1 MKKII
6 ILSLAVISLM
16 LTTRVFAQGFI
27 KEIEGEGFS
36 ALYGNECIVTLKSG
50 NVIHGKFVGGTGS
63 NNGLNKITIKLEN
76 GEKVKYTAEEVILL
90 KIKCSELANLFM
102 MTDATVSVKE
112 MANTDFNEIVNR
124 EYLIFEEA
132 LLAKKADKYSLLQLL
147 NPGFDSKI
155 KVYPTSEKTMGM
167 SVGGI
172 GITGGSD
179 KSYQFV
185 KGGQK
190 AFKVSK
196 GDYKKDFESIYG
208 DCPEMV
214 SRVKGEKIK
223 WEDVA
228 AHVFIYD
235 QLCK

>member
-1 MKKII
+1 MKKIFVLNLV
-6 ILSLAVISLM
+6 ILSLMI
-16 LTTRVFAQGFI
+16 TTKVFAQGFI
-27 KEIEGEGFS
+27 KEMEGEGFS

-50 NVIHGKFVGGTGS
+50 DVIHGKFTGGSSS

-76 GEKVKYTAEEVILL
+76 GEKVKYTAEEVVLL
-90 KIKCSELANLFM
+90 KIKCSELAKMFM

-167 SVGGI
+167 SLGGI
-172 GITGGSD
+172 PITGGSD

-190 AFKVSK
+190 AFKISK
-196 GDYKKDFESIYG
+196 GDYKKKFESIYG
-208 DCPEMV
+208 DCPEMI
-214 SRVKGEKIK
+214 SRVTGEKLK
-223 WEDVA
+223 WEDLA

>member
-1 MKKII
+1 MKKIF
-6 ILSLAVISLM
+6 ILNLVVISLM
-16 LTTRVFAQGFI
+16 LTTKVFAQGFI

-36 ALYGNECIVTLKSG
+36 ALYGNECILTLKSG
-50 NVIHGKFVGGTGS
+50 DVIHGKFTGGTII
-63 NNGLNKITIKLEN
+63 NNGLNKITIKLDN
-76 GEKVKYTAEEVILL
+76 GEKAKYTAEEVLL
-90 KIKCSELANLFM
+90 VKIKCSDAAKMFM
-102 MTDATVSVKE
+102 MSDATVSVKE
-112 MANTDFNEIVNR
+112 MTHTDFNEIVNR
-124 EYLIFEEA
+124 EYLIFEA
-132 LLAKKADKYSLLQLL
+132 AMLAKKADKFSLLQLL

-179 KSYQFV
+179 RSYQFV
-185 KGGQK
+185 KGDQK

-228 AHVFIYD
+228 AHVFLYD